1 MMALNRLAF
10 WTAVIAV
17 AAFSGSNGLHAQHP
31 ANGQGHVYPTK
42 AVRIVVPFTPGG
54 TSDVLARTL
63 GAKLSELWGQPIVI
77 ETRTG
82 GGGTIGTAVVAKATP
97 DGHTLLIS
105 SAAFAISAAIHTQLP
120 YDPIRDF
127 AGITRLGFSTTA
139 FIVPPALGTK
149 SLSDFIELAK
159 SKPGEI
165 LFSSAGVGSSTHMNG
180 ERFRL
185 AADIKVVPVGF
196 KGAADATLEVI
207 AGRVQFAIV
216 GLASSLPH
224 IQDRRLVALAVGIPQ
239 RSPLLPDVPTIA
251 ETLPGYARD
260 GSHSLLAPKGTP
272 LAIRQQLAKEVARI
286 LEIPEVKERLKN
298 IDFTPQPSTPEEHE
312 RIVRADIET
321 FSGVIRAAGLRP
333 DLAGDSKG
341 GTRQAAG
348 K

>member
-1 MMALNRLAF
+1 MTLNRLAF

-185 AADIKVVPVGF
+185 AAGIKVRHVGF
-196 KGAADATLEVI
+196 KGASDAMLEVI
-207 AGRVQFAIV
+207 AGRVQYAIV
-216 GLASSLPH
+216 GLSSALPF
-224 IQDRRLVALAVGIPQ
+224 IRNGQLVALAVGTPQ
-239 RSPLLPDVPTIA
+239 RSTLLPDVPAIA
-251 ETLPGYARD
+251 ETLPGYRRD
-260 GSHSLLAPKGTP
+260 GSHSLLAPAGTP
-272 LAIRQQLAKEVARI
+272 RPI
-286 LEIPEVKERLKN
+286 LVQISKDVKRVLDMPEVRDRLEGV
-298 IDFTPQPSTPEEHE
+298 DFVAQPTTPEEHE
-312 RIVRADIET
+312 QIIRADIQT
-321 FSGVIRAAGLRP
+321 FGNVVT
-333 DLAGDSKG
+333 LAGMRPK
-341 GTRQAAG
+341 
-348 K
+348 